1 MGWWDRLRRAV
12 KSTKSAEQQVQEQIA
27 ALEEAVASMSS
38 AAQRSAAEVARLR
51 REAEEQRKKERT
63 WEDDAR
69 DCIRRG
75 DETAARECLQ
85 RAEAAKLAAEKAER
99 LAAVAEADA
108 DQRLARTSQL
118 RSELEALRAQAAM
131 LSSAGR
137 FAQAEADAARVRAEL
152 AASGYGTLDELRRDV
167 EARELDAQVQREL
180 ADGVPGLADTA
191 ARSEF
196 VEARLAALKAEV
208 GKQALEPSTEDS
220 DRKLSERESEL

>member
-12 KSTKSAEQQVQEQIA
+12 KKTKSAEQQVQEQIA
-27 ALEEAVASMSS
+27 VLEEAVASMSS
-38 AAQRSAAEVARLR
+38 AAQQSAAEAARLR

-75 DETAARECLQ
+75 DEGAARECLQ
-85 RAEAAKLAAEKAER
+85 RAETARLAAEKAER

-108 DQRLARTSQL
+108 DQRLVRTNQL
-118 RSELEALRAQAAM
+118 RGELEALRAQAAL

-137 FAQAEADAARVRAEL
+137 FAKAESDAARVRTEL
-152 AASGYGTLDELRRDV
+152 SASGYGTLEELRRDV

-180 ADGVPGLADTA
+180 AEGTPGLKDA
-191 ARSEF
+191 APTSDS
-196 VEARLAALKAEV
+196 VEQRLAALKAEME
-208 GKQALEPSTEDS
+208 GHRRRSAPEDEERRLTERD
-220 DRKLSERESEL
+220 E